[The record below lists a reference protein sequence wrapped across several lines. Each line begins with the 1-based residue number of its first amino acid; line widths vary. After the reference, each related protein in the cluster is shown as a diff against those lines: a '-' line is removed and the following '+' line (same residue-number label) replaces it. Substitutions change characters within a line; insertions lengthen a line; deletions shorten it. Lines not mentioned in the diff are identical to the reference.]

1 MRTYEIVGE
10 TVSISTEVENERY
23 IRVETDDLIVQA
35 VKDLDAWYSSQGDV
49 IKAKKNIDNPELFTT
64 LPRMWLKAT

>member
-35 VKDLDAWYSSQGDV
+35 VKDLDCC
-49 IKAKKNIDNPELFTT
+49 
-64 LPRMWLKAT
+64 